1 MEALML
7 ALYHAAGARH
17 IAAPY
22 LTVVNM
28 NNDSQVRLK
37 FWGVRGSI
45 PVAAYD
51 FLGCGGNTACVEL
64 RTKDTILIIDAGT
77 GIRRLGIE
85 LQREMLGPQLKV
97 DLLLTHFHWDHIQGL
112 PFFSPLYSPDTEV
125 RFHSTRPAS
134 ELREL
139 LEGEM
144 SHPYFPVSFELLP
157 ARRGFV
163 DLTKNPIRL
172 PHVSVHAFPM
182 NHPQGATGFRIETGG
197 RVITHASD
205 LEHGNAEFDT
215 ILREYA
221 QGSDVLIYD
230 AQFTPDEYPARK
242 GWGHSTWLE
251 ATRVARDCEVD
262 RLILF
267 HHDPAHEDTMM
278 VDIVT
283 QARKSFERT
292 WAAQEGMEIFL

>member
-1 MEALML
+1 MSTE
-7 ALYHAAGARH
+7 
-17 IAAPY
+17 P
-22 LTVVNM
+22 
-28 NNDSQVRLK
+28 QVRLK

-64 RTKDTILIIDAGT
+64 RINDSIIIIDAGT

-85 LQREMLGPQLKV
+85 LQRELGSKLGIN
-97 DLLLTHFHWDHIQGL
+97 LLLTHFHWDHIQGL
-112 PFFSPLYSPDTEV
+112 PFFAPLYAPESEV
-125 RFHSTRPAS
+125 RFCSTRPAT

-144 SHPYFPVSFELLP
+144 SHPYFPVSFDLLP
-157 ARRGFV
+157 AKRRFL
-163 DLTKNPIRL
+163 DLTNDHVGLSNVHIR
-172 PHVSVHAFPM
+172 PFPM
-182 NHPQGATGFRIETGG
+182 NQPQGATGFRIEVGN
-197 RVITHASD
+197 RIITHASD
-205 LEHGNAEFDT
+205 LEHGNSEFDT

-230 AQFTPDEYPARK
+230 AQFTPDEYPGRK

-251 ATRVARDCEVD
+251 ATRVAHECNVK
-262 RLILF
+262 RLMLF
-267 HHDPAHEDTMM
+267 HHDPGHEDTTM

-283 QARKSFERT
+283 QAKKHFEKT
-292 WAAQEGMEIFL
+292 QAAQEGMEIVL

>member
-1 MEALML
+1 MSNE
-7 ALYHAAGARH
+7 
-17 IAAPY
+17 P
-22 LTVVNM
+22 
-28 NNDSQVRLK
+28 QVRVK

-64 RTKDTILIIDAGT
+64 RINESVLVIDAGT
-77 GIRRLGIE
+77 GIRKLGME
-85 LQREMLGPQLKV
+85 LQRELGTRLSV

-112 PFFSPLYSPDTEV
+112 PFFTPLYSPESEV
-125 RFHSTRPAS
+125 RFYSTRPAS

-157 ARRGFV
+157 AKRGFV
-163 DLTKNPIRL
+163 DLTKSAIQL
-172 PHVSVHAFPM
+172 PDVCVHPFPM
-182 NHPQGATGFRIETGG
+182 NHPQGATGFRIEVGS
-197 RVITHASD
+197 RVVTHASD
-205 LEHGNAEFDT
+205 LEHGNPEFDK

-221 QGSDVLIYD
+221 QNSDLLIYD
-230 AQFTPDEYPARK
+230 AQFTPEEYPARK

-251 ATRVARDCEVD
+251 ATRVAQECNVK
-262 RLILF
+262 RLMLF
-267 HHDPAHEDTMM
+267 HHDPGHEDAMM

-283 QARKSFERT
+283 QARKSFEKT
-292 WAAQEGMEIFL
+292 QAAQEGMEIIL